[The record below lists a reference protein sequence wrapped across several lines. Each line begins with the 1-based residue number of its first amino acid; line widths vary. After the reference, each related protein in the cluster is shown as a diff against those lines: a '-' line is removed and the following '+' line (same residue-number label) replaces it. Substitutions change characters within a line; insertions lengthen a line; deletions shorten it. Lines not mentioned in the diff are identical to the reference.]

1 MLPKARVRIAPLRA
15 VLCEINRVRN
25 AVNRHGAQTPQSGD
39 TGCRCS
45 RQAGARGAQAEAL
58 RVPRRPPA
66 RPRALPSARAAALL
80 NRPEKPIL
88 RDKSPGHLSTI
99 FSLTFLHFW
108 FPEFSRRFHCSLRR
122 RWRRGRCSSCTP
134 CPTRKTTA
142 EAEAAGGGVEE
153 DHGAGA
159 GGGG

>member
-25 AVNRHGAQTPQSGD
+25 AVSRHGAQTPQSGA

-99 FSLTFLHFW
+99 FSRLFCIFDFQNFLA
-108 FPEFSRRFHCSLRR
+108 FSLQTR